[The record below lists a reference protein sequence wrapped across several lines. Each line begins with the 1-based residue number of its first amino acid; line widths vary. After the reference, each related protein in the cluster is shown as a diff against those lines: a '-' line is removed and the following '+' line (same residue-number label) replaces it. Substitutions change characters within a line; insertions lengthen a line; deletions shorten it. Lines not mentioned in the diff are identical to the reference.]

1 MKRMILYFPQKALMR
16 MCCSKV

>member
-1 MKRMILYFPQKALMR
+1 MILYFPQKALMR